1 MSYGLRVFVF
11 DELLGADEDLRRQAR
26 TLNEAAGD
34 LAIDVPG
41 LPPEARSAVA
51 GLPGLAARLEGA
63 ARELLAA
70 AADLGQAGVD
80 ARHADAAGW
89 LLDLWQALRSKA
101 TPQGGPLG
109 LAPWVFGALAG
120 AVSAAAKLA
129 RHQYGYPWV
138 KDGHKWRLNGSGP
151 RLHPLLRPW
160 AERAATA
167 GKAGGAAATFAL
179 ALNRRL
185 REGASVPRAV
195 GGATGESGTVLACA
209 GAGARAGLAAPI
221 PHPLAKGA
229 VVVGGGIVGGAAC
242 TGPGRWVGDKASWV
256 GGTVADGVKKLFGG

>member
-1 MSYGLRVFVF
+1 MSYGLRVFYF
-11 DELLGADEDLRRQAR
+11 DELLGADEGLRRQAR
-26 TLNEAAGD
+26 TLTEAAGD
-34 LAIDVPG
+34 LAIDLPG
-41 LPPEARSAVA
+41 LPPEGQAAVA
-51 GLPGLAARLEGA
+51 GLAGLSARLEAA

-70 AADLGQAGVD
+70 ATALGQAGAD
-80 ARHADAAGW
+80 AQLADAAGW
-89 LLDLWQALRSKA
+89 LVDLWQGLRGKA
-101 TPQGGPLG
+101 IPETGPLG
-109 LAPWVFGALAG
+109 FAPWVFGALAG
-120 AVSAAAKLA
+120 GLGAAARLV
-129 RHQYGYPWV
+129 RHRYGYPWV
-138 KDGHKWRLNGSGP
+138 KHGHKWRINGSGP
-151 RLHPLLRPW
+151 RLHPLMRPW

-167 GKAGGAAATFAL
+167 GKAGGAAATFAI

-209 GAGARAGLAAPI
+209 GAGVRAGAAAPI

-256 GGTVADGVKKLFGG
+256 GGKVSDGVKKIFGG